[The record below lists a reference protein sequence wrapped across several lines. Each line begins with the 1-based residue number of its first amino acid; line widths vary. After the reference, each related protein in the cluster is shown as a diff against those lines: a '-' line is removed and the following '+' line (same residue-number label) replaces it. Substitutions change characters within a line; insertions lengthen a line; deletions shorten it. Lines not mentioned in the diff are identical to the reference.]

1 MINMNLY
8 KFKKGKIKSGF
19 VLKKDYYMNNL
30 YKEHKKFPSINK
42 YNFVNILNNSNIQ
55 RQILNLSKSIRV
67 RKIIPSFNN
76 NNINKSHKDLKK
88 LQFPLPKVYFPSM
101 SQVDFYSNIKGKYN
115 IRNLDDD
122 LNVTSNRTKKI
133 FYHYKYDN
141 DSKSHNS
148 ESKIFL
154 QPKNSKKN
162 LKLKLNKQKYI

>member
-1 MINMNLY
+1 MYLD
-8 KFKKGKIKSGF
+8 KFKIGKIKSGF
-19 VLKKDYYMNNL
+19 VLKKDNYMNNL

-141 DSKSHNS
+141 DNKSHNS